1 MCPGNNESAGKRKK
15 VKKTMQGN
23 KHLKGALWQAAWA
36 NSRSS
41 NRIGQFFRRIRKRR
55 GDKKSKRRH
64 RAFADSNPPCPDAG
78 EKVIPRNRR
87 LTRR

>member
-15 VKKTMQGN
+15 SKTMQGN

-55 GDKKSKRRH
+55 GDKKQTS
-64 RAFADSNPPCPDAG
+64 PPRIC
-78 EKVIPRNRR
+78 
-87 LTRR
+87 